1 MKCNISKMQL
11 DYEFGGQRSALEE
24 AEARLDEEG
33 RQGSGSS
40 ESEGEGEELEEPKG
54 KSFEDEV
61 CNEFAQEL
69 GL

>member
-1 MKCNISKMQL
+1 MKCNISKMKL

-33 RQGSGSS
+33 QGQSGSS
-40 ESEGEGEELEEPKG
+40 ESEGEELEESKR